1 MCTVDKMLIKGI
13 RSFSPENTSV
23 ITFFKPLTLIVGP
36 NGAGKTTI
44 IECLKCATTGE
55 LPPNARS
62 GHSFIHD
69 PKVAH
74 MTETKGQI
82 KLRFRTAA
90 GKDVVSTRNFTLTQ
104 KASKMEFK
112 AIESVLQTINSI
124 TGERVSLSYRCADMD
139 REIPLL
145 MGVPKAVLENVIFV
159 HQDDANWPLAEGA
172 VLKKKFDDIFS
183 ATKYTKAL
191 EALKKVHKEQAQLI
205 KEMKLKAEKPQ
216 EHTRHSLAEES
227 IKADSGQ
234 SERLAAQIER
244 LEGQIAERRERQGE
258 VETALAR
265 LRQMMA
271 DVQTQEGR
279 LELLSRQKVQQR
291 ANIVSDNQ
299 DSDEQLQAW
308 HKEFEGVVAKVDAS
322 LAQTTRALS
331 ELRIQNE
338 AERDRSE
345 RDKQLISRLQVEKE
359 VYERDCG
366 ERDKCLQELFI
377 KYELGEVGPLPLAS
391 DEAVE
396 AGMRAGAR
404 LSELQGRWE
413 DIKRA
418 QQGEERRRGAEIEA
432 AGGEIVKA
440 EGQLHIAQE
449 RKRSSEARRQ
459 QLKGAMDSSAVDEDG
474 MARLEREEKK
484 AKAEAD
490 RLAAKLRD
498 PNLLSKLE
506 DAKTDLSRQEQRQR
520 GLQREKDSLAA
531 ESSERVTLRL
541 KQEALRE
548 KEAQLKKLLAESK
561 GRVEGVVG
569 CEMPSDARKL
579 LQEVEKAA
587 RDGLPMVNT
596 AAREEWVEEEKNRR
610 RRLGEKEWELSPDL
624 DSKVAAAIRQVLQ
637 EHHETFDYTLQDLG
651 KCTLHEL
658 ELPLDTEVPVYQRRR
673 RMSPGDEEICRS
685 KCKELLEAGLIRPS
699 NSKSPYAAATVV
711 AARTDLTGEV
721 LARRMCGD
729 YRDRYSMPTAE
740 EIFDKLEGAVIF
752 STLDM
757 RQGFNQIR
765 IKEGDKCKTAFHGV
779 DGLYEWNVMPF
790 GLRNASAVFQ
800 RVMDQALKTVPTAAC
815 YIDDVVIFSKSEEEH
830 AKHLKATL
838 DAIAEAGLTCHPEKC
853 KIARKTATYLGFEV
867 QGGRMGIPEAKVAVL
882 DKLGAPKEKG
892 ALRAL
897 LGFLNYYRRFI
908 PNFSKRAY
916 RLNQLLREGQAWKW
930 GTEEEQARK
939 DLLEAIKA
947 GTVLLLPKKDTP
959 YIIYT
964 DWSSKGMGAV
974 LCQELEGEERVVAY
988 ASQSCTATEANYSS
1002 YEGEGLAAVW
1012 GVTHFRAYLQTGAQS
1027 DGKGGQAQSQFSRE
1041 EGEEGMTEQRKLDVS
1056 QRAEYEEADRE
1067 AKEAGNEAAVQ
1078 QQRLDHARK
1087 ELAQRSNEMD
1097 AKRVTIQARLS
1108 SAVDP
1113 SLAVDELDRVRGEK
1127 RAALEDAIGKYESFL
1142 MLEQFWG
1149 RFIQEAQ
1156 SKHRCHTCERKFSKA
1171 EEAAFIQKTR
1181 AKKADSVGMEARV
1194 RGDKE
1199 RLVQQLGILDDLHPV
1214 YNEYRKLVDEV
1225 VPNARTALGH
1235 VEEAQIKAQERYES
1249 LLCLLAERKARL
1261 DALPRVEAVAKEAE
1275 RLKKEADALSEEV
1288 ASLEYR
1294 LDMLSQGMR
1303 SLADVN
1309 ADLAA
1314 AEEKSSTGRGEAK
1327 EEHGAL
1333 KDEAAAASNRW
1344 RGAREERAQM
1354 ALKVA
1359 RRREMEEE
1367 VGQLDVAVEESKLE
1381 MQALERSIGPLR
1393 KKHGEA
1399 VEGRKVWRERASA
1412 EEAEMQGRVRGMQ
1425 RDLDGMRG
1433 TFSKVNHEATERLQQ
1448 SQARQSSNE
1457 QQIQQLGAKEAEER
1471 EMLRNQSAVKR
1482 NVEAILV
1489 FRATEREEAGQNHSR
1504 GKVAAHEASI
1514 RRSQAEL
1521 KAPQFRDIENRHRK
1535 QLIQLKTSELAN
1547 RDIDKYYNALDKALM
1562 RFHAMKMEE
1571 INKIIKELW
1580 QQTYRGQDIDYIEIR
1595 SDAEGAGTRSYC
1607 YRVVMRS
1614 GDAELDMRGRCS
1626 AGQKV
1631 LASLIIRLAL
1641 AETFC
1646 LNCGILALD
1655 EPTTNLDAPNAESLA
1670 RALNRLMEERRSQE
1684 NFQLIVIT
1692 HDEIFA
1698 EMIGRKEHADHYY
1711 RISKDERQRSTIA
1724 VQDIYD

>member
-205 KEMKLKAEKPQ
+205 KEMKLKAENLKNIRD
-216 EHTRHSLAEES
+216 TALRLEES

-587 RDGLPMVNT
+587 R
-596 AAREEWVEEEKNRR
+596 
-610 RRLGEKEWELSPDL
+610 
-624 DSKVAAAIRQVLQ
+624 
-637 EHHETFDYTLQDLG
+637 
-651 KCTLHEL
+651 
-658 ELPLDTEVPVYQRRR
+658 
-673 RMSPGDEEICRS
+673 
-685 KCKELLEAGLIRPS
+685 
-699 NSKSPYAAATVV
+699 
-711 AARTDLTGEV
+711 
-721 LARRMCGD
+721 
-729 YRDRYSMPTAE
+729 
-740 EIFDKLEGAVIF
+740 
-752 STLDM
+752 
-757 RQGFNQIR
+757 
-765 IKEGDKCKTAFHGV
+765 
-779 DGLYEWNVMPF
+779 
-790 GLRNASAVFQ
+790 
-800 RVMDQALKTVPTAAC
+800 
-815 YIDDVVIFSKSEEEH
+815 
-830 AKHLKATL
+830 
-838 DAIAEAGLTCHPEKC
+838 
-853 KIARKTATYLGFEV
+853 
-867 QGGRMGIPEAKVAVL
+867 
-882 DKLGAPKEKG
+882 
-892 ALRAL
+892 
-897 LGFLNYYRRFI
+897 
-908 PNFSKRAY
+908 
-916 RLNQLLREGQAWKW
+916 
-930 GTEEEQARK
+930 
-939 DLLEAIKA
+939 
-947 GTVLLLPKKDTP
+947 
-959 YIIYT
+959 
-964 DWSSKGMGAV
+964 
-974 LCQELEGEERVVAY
+974 
-988 ASQSCTATEANYSS
+988 
-1002 YEGEGLAAVW
+1002 
-1012 GVTHFRAYLQTGAQS
+1012 
-1027 DGKGGQAQSQFSRE
+1027 
-1041 EGEEGMTEQRKLDVS
+1041 S

-1314 AEEKSSTGRGEAK
+1314 AEEKRDAAARDVERLR

-1433 TFSKVNHEATERLQQ
+1433 TFSKVNQYLDSNKDEQLVEATERLQQ

-1489 FRATEREEAGQNHSR
+1489 FRATEREEAGVRGEVERLRGEMGRVGRVGELEEEVRGVREEIDGLAAEQNHSR

-1580 QQTYRGQDIDYIEIR
+1580 QQTYRGQDIDYIEIRSDAEGAGTRSYCYRDIDYIEIRSDAEGAGTRSYCYRDIDYIEIR